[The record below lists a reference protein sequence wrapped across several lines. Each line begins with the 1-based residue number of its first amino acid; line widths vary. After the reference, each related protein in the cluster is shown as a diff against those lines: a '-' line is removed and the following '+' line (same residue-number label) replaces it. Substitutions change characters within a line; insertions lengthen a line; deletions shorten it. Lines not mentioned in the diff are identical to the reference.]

1 MGDLGVN
8 EKQAPVSQGATPARW
23 SAPPQDQLK
32 INADGSF
39 IPEMLRGSWGFI
51 IGDHEGEGILADAGR
66 LHAVPDALT
75 SEAAACGMLIK
86 DTCFLLREHFVCSAI
101 FSIPRSCNSV
111 AHELAKLA
119 LCWDPGEL
127 HVWFVKTL
135 VACDSVEP
143 VVSIE
148 RP

>member
-1 MGDLGVN
+1 LLNAALQTATNYRTSRIQLETDSSVLKQTLLSSSMDL
-8 EKQAPVSQGATPARW
+8 
-23 SAPPQDQLK
+23 
-32 INADGSF
+32 
-39 IPEMLRGSWGFI
+39 
-51 IGDHEGEGILADAGR
+51 
-66 LHAVPDALT
+66 
-75 SEAAACGMLIK
+75 AACGMLIK
-86 DTCFLLREHFVCSAI
+86 DTRFLLRKHFVCSAI

-135 VACDSVEP
+135 VARDSVEP